1 MNTIDRQLWEVFER
15 EYVRLAIRGC
25 SENTRRLYKNSIGN
39 LRLFLGREPLLSDL
53 TDDTLTC
60 FSSWFIER
68 HRSPH
73 TANKCVGQV
82 CALWRYCARKGLVAK
97 WPDVELE
104 KTPLRDPLAWQKS
117 ELARLGKSIAQEQ
130 GKFCGIQRA
139 AWWRALHL
147 LAWDTGERIG
157 ALMGLTW
164 DCVDL
169 DSGWA
174 RFPAEIRKGGKRD
187 KTFRLHAETLTA
199 LLVIRRE
206 SGKVLPW
213 SFSSTYLYR
222 LYDRILKRAGLP
234 TDRKSKFHRLRKSV
248 ASWLEFAGGDAT
260 ELLDHSSRRVT
271 KAYLDVRIVHCRPA
285 SEILFR
291 PGL

>member
-1 MNTIDRQLWEVFER
+1 MDNNDRQLWDVFER

-25 SENTRRLYKNSIGN
+25 SDNTRRLYKNSIGN
-39 LRLFLGREPLLSDL
+39 LRAFLGREPMLSDL
-53 TDDTLTC
+53 TDDILTC

-68 HRSPH
+68 GRSGH

-104 KTPLRDPLAWQKS
+104 KTPLRDPMAWQKH
-117 ELARLGKSIAQEQ
+117 ELRRLGDSIAKEEGQ
-130 GKFCGIQRA
+130 FLGIQRA

-157 ALMGLTW
+157 ALMGLDW
-164 DCVDL
+164 PNVDL
-169 DSGWA
+169 DAGWV

-187 KTFRLHAETLTA
+187 KTFRLHAETLAA
-199 LLVIRRE
+199 LRTIKRPD
-206 SGKVLPW
+206 GNVLPW
-213 SFSSTYLYR
+213 PYSSTYLYR

-248 ASWLEFAGGDAT
+248 ASWLEFDGGDAT
-260 ELLDHSSRRVT
+260 ELLDHSSRKVT
-271 KAYLDVRIVHCRPA
+271 KAYLDPRIVYVRHA
-285 SEILFR
+285 SEVLFR